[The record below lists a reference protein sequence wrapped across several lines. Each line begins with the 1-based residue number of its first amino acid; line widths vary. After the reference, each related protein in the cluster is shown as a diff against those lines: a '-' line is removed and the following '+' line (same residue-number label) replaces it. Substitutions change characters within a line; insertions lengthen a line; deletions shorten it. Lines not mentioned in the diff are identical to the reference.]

1 MIGVELPEAQ
11 PSTALPEDL
20 PLEILFNDADVVVVN
35 KPAGM
40 VVHPA
45 AGNPSGTLVNALLHH
60 VKDLS
65 GIGGEVRPG
74 IVHRLDKGTSG
85 VMVIAKNDD
94 AHKELARQFH
104 DREVEK
110 EYVALAWGLVQ
121 QRKRINA
128 AIGRDPKNRVKMS
141 TRAGR
146 ARHAV
151 TRVTWSR
158 DLKGVTLL
166 RVAIATGRTHQI
178 RVHLSAIGH
187 PIVGDALYG
196 GVHRRVPHP
205 LRAVT
210 KLTRPFLHAERLVF
224 THPRTGSAWN
234 SPRRCLPISK
244 PSSRSWC
251 RRINSMR
258 FSARPTAEPDRGRL
272 RRGAEFFDR
281 FGFKARNACQ
291 RDAAQPLLEKPG
303 RADGAFE
310 GWMRTS
316 CALVPKYNTASS
328 CCSIGSTAHSLAG
341 SGFMAPSTNCMRGRL
356 ERGAQYRRGRA
367 TSRERPQTPGA
378 ATTSL
383 REMLRSAHRPESRW

>member
-1 MIGVELPEAQ
+1 MTESGNRDSRLPASRQEFTADADAVGERLDRYLTGQIPDFSRSQIQRLIEGGHVTHSRYTKVKPNSDIREGDVIGVELPEAQ
-11 PSTALPEDL
+11 ASTTLPEDL

-85 VMVIAKNDD
+85 VMVIAKNDH
-94 AHKELARQFH
+94 AHQELARQFH

-128 AIGRDPKNRVKMS
+128 RIGRDPNNRVKMS
-141 TRAGR
+141 TRASR
-146 ARHAV
+146 SREAI

-158 DLKGVTLL
+158 DLQGVTLL
-166 RVAIATGRTHQI
+166 RVAIHTGRTHQI

-187 PIVGDALYG
+187 PIVGDSLYG

-205 LRAVT
+205 LKAVT
-210 KLTRPFLHAERLVF
+210 RLARPFLHAE
-224 THPRTGSAWN
+224 
-234 SPRRCLPISK
+234 
-244 PSSRSWC
+244 
-251 RRINSMR
+251 
-258 FSARPTAEPDRGRL
+258 
-272 RRGAEFFDR
+272 
-281 FGFKARNACQ
+281 
-291 RDAAQPLLEKPG
+291 
-303 RADGAFE
+303 
-310 GWMRTS
+310 
-316 CALVPKYNTASS
+316 
-328 CCSIGSTAHSLAG
+328 
-341 SGFMAPSTNCMRGRL
+341 
-356 ERGAQYRRGRA
+356 
-367 TSRERPQTPGA
+367 
-378 ATTSL
+378 
-383 REMLRSAHRPESRW
+383 